1 MTKILKAFA
10 ILLLIAINN
19 AAYAGKVEINKTN
32 APEKSTYDSELR
44 LLPEGC
50 YATFRDKSTVESCN
64 IEWTKVKAEK
74 EVCEN
79 DKQGILIRDD
89 ARRKVVC
96 VKQNI

>member
-1 MTKILKAFA
+1 MNKLLKAFA
-10 ILLLIAINN
+10 ILMLIAINH

-32 APEKSTYDSELR
+32 APEESIYQSELR

-50 YATFRDKSTVESCN
+50 YSTFRDKNTVELCN
-64 IEWTKVKAEK
+64 KEWAEVKAEK

-89 ARRKVVC
+89 ARRNVIC
-96 VKQNI
+96 VKQKI